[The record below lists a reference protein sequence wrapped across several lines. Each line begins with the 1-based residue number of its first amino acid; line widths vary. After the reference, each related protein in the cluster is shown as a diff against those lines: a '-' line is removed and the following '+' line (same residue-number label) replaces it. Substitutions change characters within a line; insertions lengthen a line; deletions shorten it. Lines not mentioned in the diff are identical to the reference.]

1 MATVRASTSRLCS
14 ASSYI
19 LKLTSIQVLEEGKY
33 LDLLIRR
40 NHYALIIEFEGT
52 SEANFPSL
60 TKVNKLNLKIFQ
72 TIVLIFFHIHCGLQL
87 LVMLSL
93 WLKLC
98 CIHLAEGQELFGTNF
113 AAILALNGS

>member
-1 MATVRASTSRLCS
+1 MWKSCKEAIWALQPTSCTSFRAAVWASTARLYS
-14 ASSYI
+14 ASSYV
-19 LKLTSIQVLEEGKY
+19 LKLTSIQVLKERKY
-33 LDLLIRR
+33 LDLLFRR

-60 TKVNKLNLKIFQ
+60 TKVNKLNWKTFKAI
-72 TIVLIFFHIHCGLQL
+72 TLIFLRIHCGLQL

-98 CIHLAEGQELFGTNF
+98 CI
-113 AAILALNGS
+113 

>member
-1 MATVRASTSRLCS
+1 
-14 ASSYI
+14 